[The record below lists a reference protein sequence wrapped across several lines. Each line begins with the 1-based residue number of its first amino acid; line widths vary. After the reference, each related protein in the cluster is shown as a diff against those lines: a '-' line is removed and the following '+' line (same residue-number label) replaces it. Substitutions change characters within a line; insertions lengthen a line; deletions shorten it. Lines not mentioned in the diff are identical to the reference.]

1 MTEKQ
6 VLEKLAIFKD
16 ALIKKNE
23 KIKTLEN
30 GAFLLE
36 EKIKEKSNLLEKTV
50 QEKYELEKQNKEL
63 ISKLEEA
70 SKNVLTVSCEL
81 GTAKENIE
89 KLSQDKEKI
98 SFYET
103 LLQEKDDRIADLEL
117 RTSQFSDDFTEA
129 DLENDK
135 LKKEIGELKSE
146 IETLKS
152 NKKVHDKSL
161 DVDDMME
168 KIQRTEPGTTE
179 VDKTLDSIKNG
190 EKLFKQYSFGVAN
203 KETLKLF
210 KEFIEAIYEKAPLVG
225 RYYILNSPSSIKQKF
240 SRMSENTY
248 ETFVKTLKE
257 NGLEE
262 RENSGVV
269 EYVSTKSE
277 NEMIEAITREC

>member
-23 KIKTLEN
+23 KIKTLED
-30 GAFLLE
+30 GTFLLE
-36 EKIKEKSNLLEKTV
+36 EKVKEKSNLLEKAV

-63 ISKLEEA
+63 ISKLEEV
-70 SKNVLTVSCEL
+70 SKKVLDISCEL
-81 GTAKENIE
+81 GETKQKLE
-89 KLSQDKEKI
+89 KSSQDKDKI
-98 SFYET
+98 SFYEKMM
-103 LLQEKDDRIADLEL
+103 QEKDDRIAELEL

-210 KEFIEAIYEKAPLVG
+210 KKFIEAIYEKAPLVG

-262 RENSGVV
+262 RENSEVV

-277 NEMIEAITREC
+277 NEMIEAITQEC